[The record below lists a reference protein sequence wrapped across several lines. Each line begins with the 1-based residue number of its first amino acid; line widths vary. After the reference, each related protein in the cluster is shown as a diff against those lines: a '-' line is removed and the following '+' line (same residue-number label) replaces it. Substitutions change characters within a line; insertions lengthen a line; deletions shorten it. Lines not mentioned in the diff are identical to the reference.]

1 MATVRLF
8 RNNWCADYTDQWGR
22 RHREKPQGKFE
33 TKAQQKRAALAL
45 LKRRLDEV
53 DSGSYDPS
61 SRNLKFGDLADRFLE
76 SKINIRDTTR
86 RLYSALIE
94 LYLKPYFGN
103 RMVHQISAADIEQ
116 FRNLLVQGRPPPI
129 VDAFAE
135 RERNA
140 RPALSRARAK
150 QRASQKKPGVRTIN
164 KCLTMLVM
172 IYNYA
177 CKHRWIDHNAAEL
190 VEKLR
195 QPVSTE
201 ADLIDSNVLTPQ
213 EINLLIDAADGPRWS
228 EAGELTRINAKLL
241 IRFAVLT
248 GMRSGE
254 IRGLQWGDIDWRSG
268 SVHVRR
274 AWKEGKFYQPKTAA
288 SVRRIDLPLLL
299 GTELREWRV
308 ACPKGEYDLVF
319 PNLNGNPLSPENLLR
334 RQFYP
339 ALRRAG
345 LRQIRFHDLR
355 HTFASLLIASG
366 EDIVRV
372 SRLLGHANP
381 TITLKVYSHML
392 PNEHYGGVE
401 RLARLLESEQ
411 ESLVPIHPSKY
422 PRRMESLS

>member
-53 DSGSYDPS
+53 DAGSYDPAN
-61 SRNLKFGDLADRFLE
+61 RNLKFGDLADRFFE
-76 SKINIRDTTR
+76 SKINVRETTR
-86 RLYSALIE
+86 RSYSALIE

-103 RMVHQISAADIEQ
+103 RLIHQISAADIEQ
-116 FRNLLVQGRPPPI
+116 FRNLLVEGRPPPI

-150 QRASQKKPGVRTIN
+150 QRSSQKKPGVRTIN

-177 CKHRWIDHNAAEL
+177 CKHRWIDHNPAEH
-190 VEKLR
+190 VEKLK
-195 QPVSTE
+195 QQVSTE
-201 ADLIDSNVLTPQ
+201 VDLIDSNVLTPQ
-213 EINLLIDAADGPRWS
+213 EINLLFEAADGPRWS
-228 EAGELTRINAKLL
+228 QEGKLTGINAKLL

-254 IRGLQWGDIDWRSG
+254 IRGLQWGDIDWRTG
-268 SVHVRR
+268 AVRVRR

-288 SVRRIDLPLLL
+288 SVRRIDLPHTLVS
-299 GTELREWRV
+299 ELREWRI
-308 ACPKGEYDLVF
+308 ACPKGDYDLVF
-319 PNLNGNPLSPENLLR
+319 PNLNGNPLSAENLLR

-355 HTFASLLIASG
+355 HAFASLLIASG
-366 EDIVRV
+366 EDIVRF

-392 PNEHYGGVE
+392 PSEHYGSAE
-401 RLARLLESEQ
+401 RLAELICS
-411 ESLVPIHPSKY
+411 SSPSA
-422 PRRMESLS
+422 RGAISTI